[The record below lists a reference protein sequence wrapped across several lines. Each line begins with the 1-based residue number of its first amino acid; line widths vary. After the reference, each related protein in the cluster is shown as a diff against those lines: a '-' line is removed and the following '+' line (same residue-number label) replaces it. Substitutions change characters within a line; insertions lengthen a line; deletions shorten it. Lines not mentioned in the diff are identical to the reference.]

1 MRQLS
6 LLDQVIHEFDT
17 GLRAL
22 FVPAKRASKR
32 NTPGQALED
41 APLNSVQKRHV
52 AGLMRVNHSGE
63 VCAQA
68 LYQGQALTAQLEEV
82 RTQMEQAAE
91 EEVDHLAWC
100 EQRLSDLDSQPSILN
115 PLWYCGS
122 FMIGALAGLAGD
134 KWSLG
139 FVAETEKQVTAHLQ
153 NHLQKTPS
161 QDLKTKAILDQMQED
176 EMHHADVAIAG
187 GGVKLPAPIRQAMR
201 LASKIMTKSSYYI

>member
-22 FVPAKRASKR
+22 FVPEKRTSKR
-32 NTPGQALED
+32 NTPGQKLEE
-41 APLNSVQKRHV
+41 ASLSSIQKRHV

-68 LYQGQALTAQLEEV
+68 LYQGQAMTAKLEEV

-91 EEVDHLAWC
+91 EEIDHLAWC
-100 EQRLSDLDSQPSILN
+100 EQRLNELGRHPSILN

-139 FVAETEKQVTAHLQ
+139 FVAETEKQVTSHLQ
-153 NHLQKTPS
+153 KHLQKTPS
-161 QDLKTKAILDQMQED
+161 QDLKTKAILAQMQED
-176 EMHHADVAIAG
+176 EMHHADAAIAG
-187 GGVKLPAPIRQAMR
+187 GAAELPAPVRQLMG
-201 LASKIMTKSSYYI
+201 LASNVMTKSSYYI